1 MVELLMIGGGYLA
14 SAVFTYGFSKNLRI
28 ELCKRRGWEYDRS
41 DEDLCILTGIISPI
55 ALISVSLVYATEMV
69 TPGLT
74 FRTSKQK
81 ALPNDIRNFSA
92 SIWGRGYVN
101 ETALIRQTGQERMM
115 EKIRKAEERRK
126 EEKMEQNRQLFLAWE
141 RETREKLDREIA
153 EAREAYASLVP
164 RLSQELLHLK
174 PKDLVTADEEE
185 YQYLDAQ
192 IKRKIGLG
200 HGLACLSYRFWT
212 NVFGRIKRDEDSV
225 ERKYGVFIAECVVAF
240 YSASISSLCALVPCL
255 FLGGIGVPIGCITT
269 IASILAVAHT
279 GKNFKDC
286 HKCRYL
292 QKSGFLARH
301 NVRKGLA
308 KSDLALPSLRS

>member
-1 MVELLMIGGGYLA
+1 MVEALAILGWIGSGLLGYGLMKDNFLRLWRQRHIHYDA
-14 SAVFTYGFSKNLRI
+14 EDENFTRV
-28 ELCKRRGWEYDRS
+28 
-41 DEDLCILTGIISPI
+41 I
-55 ALISVSLVYATEMV
+55 ALIGPIGLMVSVIGRIEDFGWNAPLT
-69 TPGLT
+69 LT
-74 FRTSKQK
+74 FRTPRQK
-81 ALPNDIRNFSA
+81 LLPTP
-92 SIWGRGYVN
+92 GKRG
-101 ETALIRQTGQERMM
+101 LIRQTGQERMM